1 MNSRTIHHTQISQLV
16 FATGDLK
23 GEQLESRTYLFSPVI
38 VLAAWLANSSPA
50 NSSGIS
56 LLENGCKGTLN
67 KDSSSVSV
75 KNLAITFA
83 HLDNNRSID
92 KNSVRH
98 VKTDGKDS
106 LVQELEVAA
115 SRLNRNGGVPVKKI
129 PSKYLHFTFRIIHN
143 QAA

>member
-1 MNSRTIHHTQISQLV
+1 M
-16 FATGDLK
+16 K
-23 GEQLESRTYLFSPVI
+23 GQHLESRTHLFSPVI

-56 LLENGCKGTLN
+56 LLENGCKVTLD
-67 KDSSSVSV
+67 KDSRSVSI
-75 KNLAITFA
+75 KIY
-83 HLDNNRSID
+83 LDNNRSID

-129 PSKYLHFTFRIIHN
+129 PLNYVHFE
-143 QAA
+143 

>member
-115 SRLNRNGGVPVKKI
+115 SRLNGNGGVPV
-129 PSKYLHFTFRIIHN
+129 
-143 QAA
+143 